1 MNWTSLSGAGSSP
14 IRADSLSTPFHK
26 YNHVCDEGFLAQT
39 RRERRAYP
47 SAVCKERATTCG
59 PKSTVARR
67 VASLFGSGFVAP
79 RSQPPLRGM
88 LPRRA
93 SPEPKIDATN
103 VVVFIERG
111 TKLPGVKNILAALV
125 LCSVP
130 ARAAAQED
138 LPQADEIIQSVEDW
152 VRDNL
157 DDNALEELG
166 IDKGRVQ
173 QFLTELQ
180 RRFQGAYVYDLGALR
195 ETASNV
201 LPVLQEFDETRPL
214 AVWLQP

>member
-103 VVVFIERG
+103 VVVFMKRG
-111 TKLPGVKNILAALV
+111 TKRPGKKLQIPNSRLQTPEKLQ
-125 LCSVP
+125 
-130 ARAAAQED
+130 ARSARRG
-138 LPQADEIIQSVEDW
+138 L
-152 VRDNL
+152 
-157 DDNALEELG
+157 ELG
-166 IDKGRVQ
+166 TWRFFGVWSLVFGVSIPG
-173 QFLTELQ
+173 FLCRLGFGPWCFAQ
-180 RRFQGAYVYDLGALR
+180 RRAPGAFVGERRLTWHVA
-195 ETASNV
+195 N
-201 LPVLQEFDETRPL
+201 Q
-214 AVWLQP
+214 